1 MSSRSD
7 RFECRWQPSR
17 VLLTAY
23 LAMQVLALAS
33 TVLLSV
39 PLGAKA
45 IGVLLCAWH
54 ASRTLRPFI
63 LLDRPQSPTGLRRDS
78 SGWALWSEAGGW
90 QPVQLRPD
98 SLALPHMVVLRF
110 KVVTGHWLSRVR
122 VRSLCIPADAMAPD
136 CHRRLRLRLKFSRHR
151 WAAPE

>member
-17 VLLTAY
+17 ALLTAY
-23 LAMQVLALAS
+23 LVTQILALAS
-33 TVLLSV
+33 TVFLSI
-39 PLGAKA
+39 PLWAKA
-45 IGVLLCAWH
+45 IGVLLCVLH
-54 ASRTLRPFI
+54 VSRSLRPLV
-63 LLDRPQSPTGLRRDS
+63 LLDQPQSPTGLRRDS
-78 SGWALWSEAGGW
+78 SGWALWSEEGGW

-110 KVVTGHWLSRVR
+110 RAVTGHGLSRFR

-136 CHRRLRLRLKFSRHR
+136 CHRRLRLRLKFSRRR

>member
-17 VLLTAY
+17 ALLTAY
-23 LAMQVLALAS
+23 LVTQTLALAS
-33 TVLLSV
+33 TVLLSIPV
-39 PLGAKA
+39 WAKA
-45 IGVLLCAWH
+45 IGVLLCVLH
-54 ASRTLRPFI
+54 ASRSLRRLI
-63 LLDRPQSPTGLRRDS
+63 LLDQPQSPTRLRRDG

-98 SLALPHMVVLRF
+98 SLALPHIVVLRF
-110 KVVTGHWLSRVR
+110 RVVTGPWLSRFR
-122 VRSLCIPADAMAPD
+122 VRSLCIPADAMVPD
-136 CHRRLRLRLKFSRHR
+136 SHRRLRLRLKFSRRR

>member
-17 VLLTAY
+17 ALLTAY
-23 LAMQVLALAS
+23 LVTQILALAS
-33 TVLLSV
+33 TVLLSI
-39 PLGAKA
+39 PLWAKA
-45 IGVLLCAWH
+45 IGILLCALH
-54 ASRTLRPFI
+54 ASRSLRPLI
-63 LLDRPQSPTGLRRDS
+63 LLDQPRSFTELRRDG
-78 SGWALWSEAGGW
+78 SGWALWSEEGGW

-110 KVVTGHWLSRVR
+110 RVMTGHWLSRFR
-122 VRSLCIPADAMAPD
+122 VRSLCIPADAMAPES
-136 CHRRLRLRLKFSRHR
+136 HRRLRLRLKFSRRR

>member
-17 VLLTAY
+17 ALLTAY
-23 LAMQVLALAS
+23 LVTQILALAS
-33 TVLLSV
+33 TVFLSI
-39 PLGAKA
+39 PLWAKA
-45 IGVLLCAWH
+45 IGVLLCALH
-54 ASRTLRPFI
+54 AARSLQTFI
-63 LLDRPQSPTGLRRDS
+63 LLDRPQSSTGLRRDG
-78 SGWALWSEAGGW
+78 SGWALWSEEGGW

-98 SLALPHMVVLRF
+98 SLALPHLVVLRF
-110 KVVTGHWLSRVR
+110 RRMTGHWLSRMW

-136 CHRRLRLRLKFSRHR
+136 SHRRLRLRLKFSRRR

>member
-17 VLLTAY
+17 ALLTAY
-23 LAMQVLALAS
+23 LVAQILALAS
-33 TVLLSV
+33 TVLLSI
-39 PLGAKA
+39 PLWAKA
-45 IGVLLCAWH
+45 IGVLLCALH
-54 ASRTLRPFI
+54 ASRSLRRFI
-63 LLDRPQSPTGLRRDS
+63 LLDRPQSPTGLRRDG

-90 QPVQLRPD
+90 QSVQLRPD

-110 KVVTGHWLSRVR
+110 RLMTSHGLSRFR

-136 CHRRLRLRLKFSRHR
+136 SHRRLRLRLKFSRRR
-151 WAAPE
+151 WAVPE

>member
-7 RFECRWQPSR
+7 RFECRWRPSR
-17 VLLTAY
+17 ALLTAY
-23 LAMQVLALAS
+23 LVAQVLALAS
-33 TVLLSV
+33 TVLLSI
-39 PLGAKA
+39 PLWAKA
-45 IGVLLCAWH
+45 VVVLLCALH
-54 ASRTLRPFI
+54 ASRSLRMFI
-63 LLDRPQSPTGLRRDS
+63 LLDQPQSPAGLRRDS
-78 SGWALWSEAGGW
+78 SGWALWSEEGGW

-110 KVVTGHWLSRVR
+110 RAVTGHWLSRWW

-136 CHRRLRLRLKFSRHR
+136 SHRRLRLRLKFSRQR

>member
-17 VLLTAY
+17 ALLTAY
-23 LAMQVLALAS
+23 LVTQILALAS
-33 TVLLSV
+33 TVLLSI
-39 PLGAKA
+39 PLWAKA
-45 IGVLLCAWH
+45 ISILLCVLH
-54 ASRTLRPFI
+54 ASRSLRPLI
-63 LLDRPQSPTGLRRDS
+63 LLDQARSFTGLRRDG
-78 SGWALWSEAGGW
+78 SGWALWSKAGGW

-110 KVVTGHWLSRVR
+110 RVMTGHWLSRFR

-136 CHRRLRLRLKFSRHR
+136 SHRRLRLRLKFSRRR